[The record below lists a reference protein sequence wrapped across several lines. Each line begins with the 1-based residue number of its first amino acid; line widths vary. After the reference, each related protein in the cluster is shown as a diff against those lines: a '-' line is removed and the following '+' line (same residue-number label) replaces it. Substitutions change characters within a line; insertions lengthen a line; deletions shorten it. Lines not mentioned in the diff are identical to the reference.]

1 MIWVIIPTY
10 NEERALPQTLVSVF
24 KQPGPYKIIVI
35 DGGSTDETRNIV
47 HTHSQITWLTA
58 PKGRASQMN
67 AGANYAET
75 LQDSPDDWILFLHAD
90 TTLPANAFS
99 QLHDLALDLHCQ
111 AGGFQHQFSGQ
122 DWRLQMISWLDN
134 FRCQRSQ
141 IIYGDQAL
149 FVRAGLFRQVGGF
162 PRLPM
167 LEDVRLCEKLLL
179 HTTPQLLASPVV
191 TDARKFIQM
200 GIWRSF
206 IRVLMIILHVEFG
219 LPTFRP
225 AFFADV
231 R

>member
-10 NEERALPQTLVSVF
+10 NEERALPQTLASVF
-24 KQPGPYKIIVI
+24 QQEGDYQVIVV
-35 DGGSTDETRNIV
+35 DGGSTDRTHDII
-47 HTHSQITWLTA
+47 HTDSRIIGLTA

-67 AGANYAET
+67 VGANYMLT
-75 LQDSPDDWILFLHAD
+75 RHHTSNDWLLFLHAD
-90 TTLPANAFS
+90 THLPSNAFT
-99 QLHDLALDLHCQ
+99 QLHHLSCDKSCQ

-122 DWRLQMISWLDN
+122 DWRLRMISWLDN
-134 FRCQRSQ
+134 FRCHHSR

-149 FVRAGLFRQVGGF
+149 FVRTELFHHLGGF
-162 PRLPM
+162 PAQPI
-167 LEDVRLCEKLLL
+167 LEDVRFGQQLLV
-179 HTTPQLLASPVV
+179 HTTPHLLASPVV

-206 IRVLMIILHVEFG
+206 FRVLMIILHVEYG

-225 AFFADV
+225 SFFADV